1 MKSRNSFSRGVTAV
15 CIILGLFFI
24 TRLFAA
30 DVPKMSKEDLQA
42 RIGNPDVIIV
52 DVRLSG
58 DSAGSDSK
66 IKGAIQEDPGKVD
79 AWMDKYPKDKTL
91 VFYCA

>member
-1 MKSRNSFSRGVTAV
+1 MRKVGLIVLLLV
-15 CIILGLFFI
+15 CLGIAFFI
-24 TRLFAA
+24 GVAGAA
-30 DVPKMSKEDLQA
+30 EEVPKITLEQLKAMLGDPS
-42 RIGNPDVIIV
+42 VIII

-66 IKGAIQEDPGKVD
+66 IRGAIQEDPGKVD
-79 AWMDKYPKDKTL
+79 SWMDKYPKDKTL

>member
-1 MKSRNSFSRGVTAV
+1 MTRILRGLTSRHLSCGCVLGVYETYDGRV
-15 CIILGLFFI
+15 
-24 TRLFAA
+24 
-30 DVPKMSKEDLQA
+30 
-42 RIGNPDVIIV
+42 VIII

-58 DSAGSDSK
+58 NLAESGSR
-66 IKGAIQEDPGKVD
+66 IKGAVTEDPGKVE